1 MRIGITYDLKADL
14 PLSADLPD
22 DFQEEFDSP
31 TTVEAVAEVLRG
43 LGHEVDLLGDGRPLL
58 ERLLADP
65 PEFVFNFAEGHGIA
79 RSREARVPAV
89 LEMLGIPYSGSDPL
103 TLAATLDKD
112 CAKRLVASAGV
123 AVPRGCVV
131 LPGDD
136 LDSLRWAPSLPFPAI
151 VKPAW
156 EGSSKGIRGK
166 CVVDSPDELAD
177 AAGILLAQRQP
188 VLVEEFVPGE
198 ELTVGIVG
206 NDPPEVV
213 GILRVLPRQATE
225 RFVYSLEVK
234 RDWRRLV
241 SYECPAR
248 LPADWLGAVEEAALR
263 AYRVLG
269 CRDVSRVD
277 LRLRDGMPYF
287 LEVNPLPGL
296 NPETSDLVILA
307 RLAGWSYEKLIGS
320 ILNAALHRQGIAPG
334 RGRQVAAGHNLVPSR
349 PTVMVLYNEPVLP
362 ADHVEAA
369 SENEVLTTAKVVGGV
384 LAEAGFDVTCLG
396 VGADPQRLLTGM
408 RAARPDVVFN
418 LFEGLATDGGT
429 EATVA
434 GFLEWLGL
442 PFTGSPAAALTLAHD
457 KVRTKRL
464 LQAAGLPTPEFFLV
478 DNLPCPACRL
488 AWPAIVK
495 PALQDAS
502 VGIEQ
507 ASVVTDQEQL
517 DQRVAYILE
526 RYGPPVLVE
535 QFIRGRE
542 FHATLVEEEGP
553 ERSGRCPVLL
563 PLAEIVFLDERLTSW
578 PIYSYD
584 AKWKMDGREYQMT
597 PLRSPVT
604 LEKELTGRLD
614 EMAREAF
621 RLVGCR
627 DYARIDVRMT
637 PGGQFFILEVNP
649 NPFINS
655 AGVIN
660 GLKALGRTHAEF
672 LVGLVEAALRRGQ
685 GREETK
691 AARKRRPPT
700 M

>member
-1 MRIGITYDLKADL
+1 
-14 PLSADLPD
+14 
-22 DFQEEFDSP
+22 
-31 TTVEAVAEVLRG
+31 
-43 LGHEVDLLGDGRPLL
+43 VDLLGDGRPLL

-123 AVPRGCVV
+123 AVPRGRVV

-136 LDSLRWAPSLPFPAI
+136 LDALRSLAGASGLYPAI

-166 CVVDSPDELAD
+166 CVVDTPDELAD

-248 LPADWLGAVEEAALR
+248 LPAAQLRAVEEAALQ

-277 LRLRDGMPYF
+277 LRLRDGVPYF

-320 ILNAALHRQGIAPG
+320 ILNAALHRQGL
-334 RGRQVAAGHNLVPSR
+334 AAGTAVP
-349 PTVMVLYNEPVLP
+349 
-362 ADHVEAA
+362 
-369 SENEVLTTAKVVGGV
+369 
-384 LAEAGFDVTCLG
+384 
-396 VGADPQRLLTGM
+396 
-408 RAARPDVVFN
+408 
-418 LFEGLATDGGT
+418 
-429 EATVA
+429 
-434 GFLEWLGL
+434 
-442 PFTGSPAAALTLAHD
+442 
-457 KVRTKRL
+457 
-464 LQAAGLPTPEFFLV
+464 LQV
-478 DNLPCPACRL
+478 
-488 AWPAIVK
+488 
-495 PALQDAS
+495 
-502 VGIEQ
+502 
-507 ASVVTDQEQL
+507 
-517 DQRVAYILE
+517 
-526 RYGPPVLVE
+526 
-535 QFIRGRE
+535 
-542 FHATLVEEEGP
+542 
-553 ERSGRCPVLL
+553 
-563 PLAEIVFLDERLTSW
+563 
-578 PIYSYD
+578 
-584 AKWKMDGREYQMT
+584 
-597 PLRSPVT
+597 
-604 LEKELTGRLD
+604 
-614 EMAREAF
+614 
-621 RLVGCR
+621 
-627 DYARIDVRMT
+627 
-637 PGGQFFILEVNP
+637 
-649 NPFINS
+649 
-655 AGVIN
+655 
-660 GLKALGRTHAEF
+660 
-672 LVGLVEAALRRGQ
+672 
-685 GREETK
+685 
-691 AARKRRPPT
+691 
-700 M
+700 